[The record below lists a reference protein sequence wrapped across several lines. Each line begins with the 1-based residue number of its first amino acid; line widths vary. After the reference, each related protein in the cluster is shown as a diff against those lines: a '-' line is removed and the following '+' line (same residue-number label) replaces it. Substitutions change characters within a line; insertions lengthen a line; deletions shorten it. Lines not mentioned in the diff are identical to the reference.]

1 MSCDIKY
8 DNIIFSVQKVSR
20 FNNTENYVFIGTTEK
35 NIYDILLKLETRKTI
50 TKDEVLLLKNT
61 YPDDYMEWINIV
73 KNKIKIKFIP
83 NKIQIDDTIND
94 IRRKIFIYLSNFEEK
109 NFILPE
115 NQELW
120 LKKINGKSEIIGYY
134 YENIKTKE
142 KDISIPH
149 IIEHV
154 KFNKNVENIDTH
166 NLKKN
171 TSENNMLIYDLLNDS
186 KYLKKIIYLSD
197 AKEEEKFLKLNKIII
212 TDNIVNNYFKKYW
225 PYVNLNYNAEDIKNN
240 YLLTKDYYMKENYI
254 FDLINNI
261 PNDGQK
267 FGSCNI
273 LTVKLNVNNM
283 EEYNNEYSGVEYV
296 DLFTIFDY
304 IRQEKIDENTPFIR
318 YSEDILEAPFSLISR
333 EAINKNTVS
342 QDSLK
347 KWIGINQPPRRM
359 NGIIIKRYLKDYN
372 DISRYSSISLYKTG
386 KLTINVSFKEEYN
399 ANFNDIEYTIK
410 NCKKF
415 IEDINKNRF
424 TKKIDE
430 KQKIEVP
437 DMDIVNNN
445 IIFKNNTKIIY
456 MNITIPIKYDMN
468 FDFKK
473 MAEFSKKFPYF
484 LAEIPKNILKS
495 NDNKTENSIKLKY
508 KRISGFANMNDI
520 LTEIDMLKQKY
531 EKDTGIIIKYLE
543 KKYQK
548 SIDDIKSY
556 LLEWERK
563 YSSSKSSKFTSEFRT
578 GILVTISNNSI
589 IIHGITKIYQV
600 SLVYNF
606 FVKFLTLFINYEEFK
621 KNKDFKKIF
630 IEKNIDVNV
639 INQANS
645 YEYNN
650 LNINIGDD
658 YDIDYD
664 LEEDI
669 LLDDYEEIEKEDE
682 QIETIYYNNQKIL
695 GLASEKDIG
704 KDIKLVC
711 EDAIPELGTCKDF
724 CNDQK
729 YFLRRLQIYDN
740 PLFKFDID
748 KKSKQKQYSRGCQQA
763 NKQPVVLPYDPVT
776 NKSIKRDSYTY
787 SIKYG
792 SDPTIRQRWY
802 ICPKIWCPY
811 CEIPISE
818 SDINPKTIQI
828 RATKEQGGTCKT
840 AMCPYGDHQVFIRE
854 KDNETF
860 NYPGFL
866 DSSFHPKGLCLPC
879 CFKKSQEDSKS
890 KFYQGFKKCLGDEVE
905 NSVIKDGKIYILS
918 KGIPIDKDRYGKL
931 NLEIAKILKTDLEKG
946 YLEYN
951 SGYLRKGIK
960 HEKNNS
966 FLSAISDI
974 LSCDK
979 KNLKIEVSKIKNI
992 LIEKLNEDIFK
1003 SLHSGNLQNIFQ
1015 NPKSNLT
1022 PLENYKN
1029 YLLNGKIDINHIY
1042 LWDYLQRENIIFEN
1056 GINIFI
1062 FENNNLLCPKG
1073 ENINYFYDKTKKSI
1087 LLIKSKDYYEPIYH
1101 LEGDGKGAKITCI
1114 FNNKE
1119 EIEKIFE
1126 ISINGCK
1133 TYNNI
1138 DWINV
1143 LKHNIN
1149 KYDINIDNLTT
1160 SNGYSLQDILNNIL
1174 INIKNK
1180 KLNEGYLPVL
1190 QYLDSYNKV
1199 FAIEL
1204 SNGLYFPVEPSKLID
1219 KIKYKIIYDMNDI
1232 NKLDIKN
1239 TVKYTDEICNVT
1251 KLNCKITHKVLD
1263 IYSKK
1268 NIIALVNE
1276 YNRFIPIKKELNG
1289 KDKLKVSNLNY
1300 YSDID
1305 ESLENRIQ
1313 KTDNRLE
1320 QINKKNF
1327 EDETYIRMKFELS
1340 KFLQIND
1347 NKKYLNEIIDTI
1359 NLDKKD
1365 IHTTRKKMYQILENI
1380 YSKLISKDE
1389 KKIDYYDYKTPNK
1402 RIPCFLRKIKNKKN
1416 EDNIKFGC
1424 DDDPHCIVSKKSCKL
1439 FLNKTN
1445 LLDIHKKFDNYDYYL
1460 SKIVDELIRY
1470 KMKRNEILYDNIP
1483 TIINKELIE
1492 EDINK
1497 YIIIH
1502 TNNYNEI
1509 DNIIDKLFLDNKGL
1523 YIDNRNLYEEIE
1535 TKQISFKKEKYIKT
1549 DISIIKNN
1557 KTEDL
1562 SIHWNKLLGNK
1573 FNINITEN
1581 IGLLSL
1587 ISNILNM
1594 EEIKNNTENIN
1605 VNILKM
1611 NVIDYIK
1618 NVISKKYKNISFSN
1632 TDIIDRYKNNETKYF
1647 RYITTIDTLYE
1658 NINNETYEGCEIDLE
1673 FISKIYNINII
1684 ILDKRIKKNHIGYN
1698 FIKSNNNSVLYIL
1711 LYKSIVFDSIIYNI
1725 IQNKNKILFKINE
1738 LPQKFRNY
1746 IITNNK

>member
-1 MSCDIKY
+1 M
-8 DNIIFSVQKVSR
+8 
-20 FNNTENYVFIGTTEK
+20 
-35 NIYDILLKLETRKTI
+35 
-50 TKDEVLLLKNT
+50 
-61 YPDDYMEWINIV
+61 
-73 KNKIKIKFIP
+73 
-83 NKIQIDDTIND
+83 
-94 IRRKIFIYLSNFEEK
+94 
-109 NFILPE
+109 
-115 NQELW
+115 
-120 LKKINGKSEIIGYY
+120 
-134 YENIKTKE
+134 
-142 KDISIPH
+142 
-149 IIEHV
+149 
-154 KFNKNVENIDTH
+154 
-166 NLKKN
+166 
-171 TSENNMLIYDLLNDS
+171 
-186 KYLKKIIYLSD
+186 
-197 AKEEEKFLKLNKIII
+197 
-212 TDNIVNNYFKKYW
+212 
-225 PYVNLNYNAEDIKNN
+225 
-240 YLLTKDYYMKENYI
+240 
-254 FDLINNI
+254 
-261 PNDGQK
+261 
-267 FGSCNI
+267 
-273 LTVKLNVNNM
+273 
-283 EEYNNEYSGVEYV
+283 
-296 DLFTIFDY
+296 
-304 IRQEKIDENTPFIR
+304 
-318 YSEDILEAPFSLISR
+318 
-333 EAINKNTVS
+333 
-342 QDSLK
+342 
-347 KWIGINQPPRRM
+347 
-359 NGIIIKRYLKDYN
+359 
-372 DISRYSSISLYKTG
+372 
-386 KLTINVSFKEEYN
+386 
-399 ANFNDIEYTIK
+399 
-410 NCKKF
+410 
-415 IEDINKNRF
+415 
-424 TKKIDE
+424 
-430 KQKIEVP
+430 
-437 DMDIVNNN
+437 
-445 IIFKNNTKIIY
+445 
-456 MNITIPIKYDMN
+456 
-468 FDFKK
+468 
-473 MAEFSKKFPYF
+473 
-484 LAEIPKNILKS
+484 
-495 NDNKTENSIKLKY
+495 
-508 KRISGFANMNDI
+508 
-520 LTEIDMLKQKY
+520 
-531 EKDTGIIIKYLE
+531 
-543 KKYQK
+543 
-548 SIDDIKSY
+548 
-556 LLEWERK
+556 
-563 YSSSKSSKFTSEFRT
+563 
-578 GILVTISNNSI
+578 
-589 IIHGITKIYQV
+589 
-600 SLVYNF
+600 
-606 FVKFLTLFINYEEFK
+606 
-621 KNKDFKKIF
+621 
-630 IEKNIDVNV
+630 
-639 INQANS
+639 
-645 YEYNN
+645 
-650 LNINIGDD
+650 
-658 YDIDYD
+658 
-664 LEEDI
+664 
-669 LLDDYEEIEKEDE
+669 
-682 QIETIYYNNQKIL
+682 
-695 GLASEKDIG
+695 
-704 KDIKLVC
+704 
-711 EDAIPELGTCKDF
+711 
-724 CNDQK
+724 
-729 YFLRRLQIYDN
+729 
-740 PLFKFDID
+740 
-748 KKSKQKQYSRGCQQA
+748 
-763 NKQPVVLPYDPVT
+763 
-776 NKSIKRDSYTY
+776 
-787 SIKYG
+787 
-792 SDPTIRQRWY
+792 
-802 ICPKIWCPY
+802 
-811 CEIPISE
+811 
-818 SDINPKTIQI
+818 
-828 RATKEQGGTCKT
+828 
-840 AMCPYGDHQVFIRE
+840 
-854 KDNETF
+854 
-860 NYPGFL
+860 
-866 DSSFHPKGLCLPC
+866 
-879 CFKKSQEDSKS
+879 
-890 KFYQGFKKCLGDEVE
+890 
-905 NSVIKDGKIYILS
+905 
-918 KGIPIDKDRYGKL
+918 
-931 NLEIAKILKTDLEKG
+931 
-946 YLEYN
+946 
-951 SGYLRKGIK
+951 
-960 HEKNNS
+960 
-966 FLSAISDI
+966 
-974 LSCDK
+974 
-979 KNLKIEVSKIKNI
+979 
-992 LIEKLNEDIFK
+992 
-1003 SLHSGNLQNIFQ
+1003 
-1015 NPKSNLT
+1015 
-1022 PLENYKN
+1022 
-1029 YLLNGKIDINHIY
+1029 
-1042 LWDYLQRENIIFEN
+1042 
-1056 GINIFI
+1056 
-1062 FENNNLLCPKG
+1062 
-1073 ENINYFYDKTKKSI
+1073 
-1087 LLIKSKDYYEPIYH
+1087 
-1101 LEGDGKGAKITCI
+1101 
-1114 FNNKE
+1114 
-1119 EIEKIFE
+1119 
-1126 ISINGCK
+1126 
-1133 TYNNI
+1133 
-1138 DWINV
+1138 
-1143 LKHNIN
+1143 
-1149 KYDINIDNLTT
+1149 
-1160 SNGYSLQDILNNIL
+1160 
-1174 INIKNK
+1174 
-1180 KLNEGYLPVL
+1180 NEGYLPVL